1 MPTFSHTIDADVLG
15 LATAGDIILVDATPV
30 VEADI
35 IDLLSEAGIVLKT
48 SGKAIGQVKKC
59 TLNYELKAA
68 SLTLA
73 LGVDVGDSGWR
84 ILSASGTYSAE
95 GYPTVSVTAVAP
107 DGSSSF
113 ATGVAHGSITF
124 PGGFGM
130 PGTFMD
136 ATVTGGISASASV
149 SGQVAKAIGGNTG
162 EVLAEGIAVYGFR
175 GVEVSIEAFS
185 AIALPTG
192 CIQSGKSDTFK
203 SGREAFEVHSIAY
216 RKYLV
221 DN

>member
-1 MPTFSHTIDADVLG
+1 MPKFSHTVDEDVLG
-15 LATAGDIILVDATPV
+15 LATAGDIILVDATPIV
-30 VEADI
+30 RADI
-35 IDLLSEAGIVLKT
+35 IDLLSEAGIVLKS
-48 SGKAIGQVKKC
+48 SGKAIGQVKEV
-59 TLNYELKAA
+59 TLTYELKAA

-73 LGVDVGDSGWR
+73 LGVDIGDWR
-84 ILSASGTYSAE
+84 VLSASGNYTAE

-130 PGTFMD
+130 PDTFFG

-149 SGQVAKAIGGNTG
+149 SGQTAKAIGGNTG
-162 EVLAEGIAVYGFR
+162 AVLAAGLAVYGFR

-192 CIQSGKSDTFK
+192 AIQSSKSDTVK
-203 SGREAFEVHSIAY
+203 SGREAFETHSIAY
-216 RKYLV
+216 RQYLV
-221 DN
+221 EN